1 MDLPLFTVIALVL
14 LIVCIFSYKDQNK
27 TIDDM
32 NSSEIVKDFEHTLQN
47 NPNVSSVK
55 EDFSSSLTNTDFMDF
70 SKGWDVYTQTP
81 LLNWKSAPKKTVFYE
96 KTLYRKPYRYPFQ
109 YFSSY
114 PVPHMSFFQN

>member
-1 MDLPLFTVIALVL
+1 MDLPLLTVIALVL
-14 LIVCIFSYKDQNK
+14 LIVCIFSYKDKDTTQK
-27 TIDDM
+27 TIDNMDT
-32 NSSEIVKDFEHTLQN
+32 SEIVKDFEDSLQGKT
-47 NPNVSSVK
+47 K
-55 EDFSSSLTNTDFMDF
+55 ETFSTPSLTNTDFMDF

>member
-1 MDLPLFTVIALVL
+1 MDLPLLTVIALIL
-14 LIVCIFSYKDQNK
+14 LILCIFSYKDTPK

-32 NSSEIVKDFEHTLQN
+32 NSSEIVKDFEVNLQN
-47 NPNVSSVK
+47 EKKVK
-55 EDFSSSLTNTDFMDF
+55 ESFTTSLTNTDFMDF

>member
-1 MDLPLFTVIALVL
+1 MEIDLPLLTVIALVL
-14 LIVCIFSYKDQNK
+14 LIVCIFSYKDTNTSK

-32 NSSEIVKDFEHTLQN
+32 NSSEIVKDFEENLK
-47 NPNVSSVK
+47 NPK
-55 EDFSSSLTNTDFMDF
+55 ENFTTSLTNTDFMDF

-81 LLNWKSAPKKTVFYE
+81 LLNWRSAPKKTVFYE

>member
-1 MDLPLFTVIALVL
+1 MDLPLLTVIALVL
-14 LIVCIFSYKDQNK
+14 LIVCIFSYQDTNKNTSK

-32 NSSEIVKDFEHTLQN
+32 NISEIVNDFEHSLQN
-47 NPNVSSVK
+47 NK
-55 EDFSSSLTNTDFMDF
+55 ENFTTSLTNTDFMDF

-81 LLNWKSAPKKTVFYE
+81 LLNWKSTPKKAVFYE

-109 YFSSY
+109 YLSSY